1 MPHRN
6 VVSVVTSRVVFLG
19 LDTEFDD
26 LERIV
31 VDIGDDNP
39 LARGTTNLF
48 AAYRLTE
55 SGQRTLPVSGR
66 R

>member
-39 LARGTTNLF
+39 L
-48 AAYRLTE
+48 
-55 SGQRTLPVSGR
+55 P
-66 R
+66 